1 MRIYVDG
8 NFYETKYFPFFR
20 IRKSNHYDV
29 YSLRYPSGFV
39 EELMIFDTTN
49 YITELKKY
57 LEYLIREYMYEDD
70 IALTVF
76 GQRLKRDVNELF
88 DKQR

>member
-1 MRIYVDG
+1 
-8 NFYETKYFPFFR
+8 
-20 IRKSNHYDV
+20 
-29 YSLRYPSGFV
+29 
-39 EELMIFDTTN
+39 
-49 YITELKKY
+49 
-57 LEYLIREYMYEDD
+57 MYEDD